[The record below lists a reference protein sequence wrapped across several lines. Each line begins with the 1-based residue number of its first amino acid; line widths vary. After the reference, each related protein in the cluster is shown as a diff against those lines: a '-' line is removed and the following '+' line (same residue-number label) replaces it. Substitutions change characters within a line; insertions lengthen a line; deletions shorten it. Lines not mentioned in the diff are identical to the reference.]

1 MSDEKKGMSFGMIL
15 GLVGAFF
22 AALVIAG
29 AFLAGNKK
37 NKTQRATEERR
48 SVDYSQ
54 APLDVSKEVGARNV
68 HIQSLEKEIEDIK
81 NSSADREKTQS
92 EKIAELEK
100 INGIQKE
107 QMALLQQQVQIATS
121 PQQQEQRAIEAAKKK
136 PVSMTITVQRPDF
149 SVKRYDDSID
159 KKDIVHYPNGAI
171 AVVNDMAFYNDA
183 KQSPKPEK
191 SKSLKA
197 R

>member
-1 MSDEKKGMSFGMIL
+1 MSEKKGMSFGMIL

-22 AALVIAG
+22 ALLVIAG

-37 NKTQRATEERR
+37 NKTQTATEERR
-48 SVDYSQ
+48 TVDYSQ
-54 APLDVSKEVGARNV
+54 TKLDVSKEVGARNV

-121 PQQQEQRAIEAAKKK
+121 PQQQQQQAIEAAKQK
-136 PVSMTITVQRPDF
+136 PVSMIITVRRPDF
-149 SVKRYDDSID
+149 SEKRYDDRIERKS
-159 KKDIVHYPNGAI
+159 VVQYPNGAI
-171 AVVNDMAFYNDA
+171 AVVNDRTFYTDA
-183 KQSPKPEK
+183 KQSPKPVK
-191 SKSLKA
+191 K
-197 R
+197 